1 MPEWKEFEG
10 CGSHMVTLGLVP
22 KLCLAWGYDNTLF
35 TWDSGNRSMFSF
47 LLNRSAPRTGHPG
60 PYGAARLAGLGTV
73 IVYWDATERAR
84 GSPPP
89 QAPVRD

>member
-1 MPEWKEFEG
+1 MAAARGEG
-10 CGSHMVTLGLVP
+10 LHVAGRTPLRLSQETSPPPLSL
-22 KLCLAWGYDNTLF
+22 
-35 TWDSGNRSMFSF
+35 FSF